1 MIDNRKDKKVSM
13 NRQPLSNSPFFAMRK
28 NKVKWPTMRK
38 AYMTDSNIPVLKNY
52 VMGKGRSIIF
62 LEGNYETKLNRYV
75 KKDPTERS
83 VFFEFMLRKKG
94 VKGAIQTLCWIG
106 NFHNGTI
113 IHFGPQFSQ
122 LQCWVECLGY
132 NEAMRFF
139 EESCFEIYS
148 NVVDILYGD
157 TPKDIE
163 VQEFINNGVKTISN
177 NQ

>member
-1 MIDNRKDKKVSM
+1 
-13 NRQPLSNSPFFAMRK
+13 
-28 NKVKWPTMRK
+28 MRK

-94 VKGAIQTLCWIG
+94 VKGAIQTLCWI
-106 NFHNGTI
+106 
-113 IHFGPQFSQ
+113 
-122 LQCWVECLGY
+122 ECLGY

-163 VQEFINNGVKTISN
+163 VVEFLKNGMKIINDNL
-177 NQ
+177 